1 MTNTRQLVFDGKV
14 GTIQGCE
21 ARLLLREGAQP
32 QFHRA
37 RSVPSAM
44 REAVGS
50 ELDRLESEGII
61 ERVSTSQWAT
71 LLVVVP
77 KRDGSLRLCGDYR
90 LTVNNAIEVD
100 AHPLPKPEE
109 IFATLSGGEKFTKI
123 DLSSAYQQLLLEQQS
138 RELVTINTH
147 KGLYHYTRLPFGCLH
162 SLDWK
167 SGLDYWTGILD
178 SIFLPLLN

>member
-32 QFHRA
+32 QFHRT

-71 LLVVVP
+71 PLVVVP

-100 AHPLPKPEE
+100 AHPLLKPEE
-109 IFATLSGGEKFTKI
+109 IFATLSGGEV
-123 DLSSAYQQLLLEQQS
+123 YQ
-138 RELVTINTH
+138 
-147 KGLYHYTRLPFGCLH
+147 
-162 SLDWK
+162 D
-167 SGLDYWTGILD
+167 
-178 SIFLPLLN
+178 